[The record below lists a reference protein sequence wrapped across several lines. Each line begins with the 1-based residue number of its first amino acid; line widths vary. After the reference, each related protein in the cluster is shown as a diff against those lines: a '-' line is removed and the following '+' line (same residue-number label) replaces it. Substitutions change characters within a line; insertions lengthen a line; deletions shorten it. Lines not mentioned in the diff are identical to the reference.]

1 MLAEVSAN
9 TATATL
15 ELRNTR
21 AGLVTATTSAQRHN
35 VLTAK
40 ELRRELRRQFII
52 IHSSGR
58 ISRNKT
64 HGRSK
69 VIYTLL
75 HFGKADAI
83 ERAPTYFLSHVA
95 LSVSNEKIL

>member
-1 MLAEVSAN
+1 
-9 TATATL
+9 
-15 ELRNTR
+15 
-21 AGLVTATTSAQRHN
+21 
-35 VLTAK
+35 LTAK

-52 IHSSGR
+52 IHSSGT

-64 HGRSK
+64 HGCSK

-83 ERAPTYFLSHVA
+83 ERAPTYFLSQVA
-95 LSVSNEKIL
+95 LSVSNKNTVEHIPAASTKEGVES